1 MDEQYAYRTGRTD
14 PAKSSRGI
22 MAVLLILVI
31 FLGGLVSVLSIL
43 NIHLFRQLKDTWET
57 PVSFAEGELTMART
71 QEDCLLLAGMAL
83 QEPDPVYQELHDL
96 PRGLYVMQVE
106 PGSQAEKL
114 HISPGDVIIAL
125 DNAPVSSI
133 EALKTHMQS
142 KKVFRLS
149 LWRNGREIAL
159 RISQ

>member
-1 MDEQYAYRTGRTD
+1 MNENFEYRTGRTD
-14 PAKSSRGI
+14 PTKSSRGVI
-22 MAVLLILVI
+22 AALLVLVI
-31 FLGGLVSVLSIL
+31 FLGGLVSALSIL
-43 NIHLFRQLKDTWET
+43 NIHLFRQLKDTRET
-57 PVSFAEGELTMART
+57 PVSFAQGELSLA
-71 QEDCLLLAGMAL
+71 QEDCLMLAGMAL
-83 QEPDPVYQELHDL
+83 QEPDPVYQELHNL

-125 DNAPVSSI
+125 DNAPVSSV

-149 LWRNGREIAL
+149 LWRAGREITL